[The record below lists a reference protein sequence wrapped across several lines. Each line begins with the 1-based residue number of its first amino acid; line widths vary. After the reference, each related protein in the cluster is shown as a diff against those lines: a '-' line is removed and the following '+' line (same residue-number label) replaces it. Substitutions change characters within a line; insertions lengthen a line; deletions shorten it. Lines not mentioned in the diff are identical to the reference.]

1 MVAISGRAPMVCAIK
16 QFFKR
21 TSEWVVGWFKRN
33 AFNWAKQ
40 LYFSAI
46 LLYSGW
52 VIWRVISRTA
62 FLPRSVDPTL
72 IQLDLLHAMAFL
84 VAWSALIIAITA
96 KTVSMGKE
104 FESKI
109 AKTGWDLENNQS
121 MIETL
126 KEEAENIKEDTE
138 NIKAKL
144 LPRIDAITQENKQLR
159 QQLGMPEPAD
169 DHVR

>member
-1 MVAISGRAPMVCAIK
+1 
-16 QFFKR
+16 
-21 TSEWVVGWFKRN
+21 
-33 AFNWAKQ
+33 
-40 LYFSAI
+40 
-46 LLYSGW
+46 
-52 VIWRVISRTA
+52 
-62 FLPRSVDPTL
+62 
-72 IQLDLLHAMAFL
+72 MAFL

-121 MIETL
+121 MLETL
-126 KEEAENIKEDTE
+126 KADTE
-138 NIKAKL
+138 NITAEL